1 MYQPKFPIRTAAEVK
16 AILGPDFPTQ
26 VAKVID
32 HIDPHCQ
39 AWIERCPFIVISS
52 ISASG
57 AMDTSPKGDS
67 PGFVK
72 VLDQHTLAIP
82 DRLGNHRGDTF
93 FNVLENPSVGLIFI
107 VPRRREV
114 VRVSGVAEIAKDPD
128 LLQTM
133 AINGKVPDLALIVHV
148 KEAFFHCGKAMIRSG
163 MWEPETWGPIE
174 GLPSY
179 AQALKSHGNLPNDLA
194 ELEEIVANNEANR
207 LY

>member
-16 AILGPDFPTQ
+16 AILGPDFPMQ

-32 HIDPHCQ
+32 HIDQHCQ

-57 AMDTSPKGDS
+57 AMDTSPKGDP
-67 PGFVK
+67 PGFV
-72 VLDQHTLAIP
+72 
-82 DRLGNHRGDTF
+82 
-93 FNVLENPSVGLIFI
+93 
-107 VPRRREV
+107 
-114 VRVSGVAEIAKDPD
+114 
-128 LLQTM
+128 
-133 AINGKVPDLALIVHV
+133 KVPDLALIVHV

-163 MWEPETWGPIE
+163 MWEPEKWGSID

-194 ELEEIVANNEANR
+194 ELEEGVADNASVKSR
-207 LY
+207 